1 MPLQKEFDVVALKGR
16 DIDAFLARPDAGRPI
31 ILLYGPDAGL
41 VRERADALMA
51 SAVDDPNDPF
61 SLVKLDGDELAAEP
75 SRLVD
80 EAMTVPLFGGRR
92 AIRVRAGSRSFASG
106 VDTLADMPLKDCR
119 IVIEAGE
126 LRPES
131 PLRKACER
139 AKTAVAIACYP
150 DTERD
155 LAKLIDDELRVS
167 DLRIA
172 PDARAVLTALL
183 GGDRQASRNELR
195 KLALYSHGKG
205 EVTLDDVMTVVSDA
219 SELKLD
225 PIVDGAFAGKPDV
238 VESEF
243 VKAMVAGTYPG
254 VIIMAAQRQAA
265 WLHKSS
271 LAVAEGTPT
280 SVLLESGYPRV
291 HFSRK
296 ANVEIALRNFSPV
309 KLVAIIEQLATAAF
323 DMRKQTALASAIAQR
338 TLLAGDRRQCAA
350 KRLASPRQA
359 PHHVVELIEAAVVDR
374 DAAAGI
380 AVVDRHGKTERV
392 ADAFLQCDRIRV
404 LDLGA
409 AGAARLLRLALRHA
423 FFMRHRFGLSHVEAF
438 GDDALGGSE
447 RIGHADQRAG
457 MAGGQFTLGDIG
469 LYFRRQFGQP
479 HHVGDVA
486 AALADDLGDV
496 FLAAFEFVRERVI
509 ALRLFHRVEVFALD
523 VFDDRD
529 FERFGLRDVEGNDRH
544 FVQAGELGG
553 APAAF
558 AGDDL
563 KAIRR
568 ALHRA
573 HHDRLDDA
581 VLLDGGGEL
590 SEFGIG
596 KCPARVARIRFQKFD
611 RHLALAARPVDM
623 RGLAADISD
632 QTCKTAAQSRTRF
645 VGHRQLPWIHSHHS
659 GTINLGFS

>member
-1 MPLQKEFDVVALKGR
+1 LVALKGR

-41 VRERADALMA
+41 VRERADALLA

-61 SLVKLDGDELAAEP
+61 SLVRLDGDELAAEP

-172 PDARAVLTALL
+172 PDARAVLMALL

-195 KLALYSHGKG
+195 KLALYSHGQS

-225 PIVDGAFAGKPDV
+225 PIVDSAFAGKPDL

-243 VKAMVAGTYPG
+243 AKAMVAGTYPG
-254 VIIMAAQRQAA
+254 LIVMAAQRQAA

-280 SVLLESGYPRV
+280 STLLESGYPRV

-296 ANVEIALRNFSPV
+296 ANVEIALRNFSPAR
-309 KLVAIIEQLATAAF
+309 LAAIIDQLGNAAL

-338 TLLAGDRRQCAA
+338 TLLAIAANARR
-350 KRLASPRQA
+350 
-359 PHHVVELIEAAVVDR
+359 
-374 DAAAGI
+374 
-380 AVVDRHGKTERV
+380 
-392 ADAFLQCDRIRV
+392 
-404 LDLGA
+404 
-409 AGAARLLRLALRHA
+409 
-423 FFMRHRFGLSHVEAF
+423 
-438 GDDALGGSE
+438 
-447 RIGHADQRAG
+447 
-457 MAGGQFTLGDIG
+457 
-469 LYFRRQFGQP
+469 
-479 HHVGDVA
+479 
-486 AALADDLGDV
+486 
-496 FLAAFEFVRERVI
+496 
-509 ALRLFHRVEVFALD
+509 
-523 VFDDRD
+523 
-529 FERFGLRDVEGNDRH
+529 
-544 FVQAGELGG
+544 
-553 APAAF
+553 
-558 AGDDL
+558 
-563 KAIRR
+563 
-568 ALHRA
+568 
-573 HHDRLDDA
+573 
-581 VLLDGGGEL
+581 
-590 SEFGIG
+590 
-596 KCPARVARIRFQKFD
+596 
-611 RHLALAARPVDM
+611 
-623 RGLAADISD
+623 RG
-632 QTCKTAAQSRTRF
+632 
-645 VGHRQLPWIHSHHS
+645 
-659 GTINLGFS
+659 

>member
-1 MPLQKEFDVVALKGR
+1 MVALKGR

-41 VRERADALMA
+41 VRERADALLA

-61 SLVKLDGDELAAEP
+61 SLVRLDGDELAAEP

-92 AIRVRAGSRSFASG
+92 AIRVRAGSRSFAG
-106 VDTLADMPLKDCR
+106 GIDTLADMPLKDCR

-167 DLRIA
+167 NLRIA

-195 KLALYSHGKG
+195 KLALYAHGQS

-225 PIVDGAFAGKPDV
+225 PIVDSAFAGKPDL

-243 VKAMVAGTYPG
+243 AKAMVAGTYPG

-265 WLHKSS
+265 WLHKSA

-280 SVLLESGYPRV
+280 STLLESGYPRV

-309 KLVAIIEQLATAAF
+309 KLVAIIDQLATAAF

-338 TLLAGDRRQCAA
+338 TLLA
-350 KRLASPRQA
+350 
-359 PHHVVELIEAAVVDR
+359 
-374 DAAAGI
+374 I
-380 AVVDRHGKTERV
+380 AVN
-392 ADAFLQCDRIRV
+392 
-404 LDLGA
+404 
-409 AGAARLLRLALRHA
+409 AR
-423 FFMRHRFGLSHVEAF
+423 
-438 GDDALGGSE
+438 
-447 RIGHADQRAG
+447 
-457 MAGGQFTLGDIG
+457 
-469 LYFRRQFGQP
+469 RRG
-479 HHVGDVA
+479 
-486 AALADDLGDV
+486 
-496 FLAAFEFVRERVI
+496 
-509 ALRLFHRVEVFALD
+509 
-523 VFDDRD
+523 
-529 FERFGLRDVEGNDRH
+529 
-544 FVQAGELGG
+544 
-553 APAAF
+553 
-558 AGDDL
+558 
-563 KAIRR
+563 
-568 ALHRA
+568 
-573 HHDRLDDA
+573 
-581 VLLDGGGEL
+581 
-590 SEFGIG
+590 
-596 KCPARVARIRFQKFD
+596 
-611 RHLALAARPVDM
+611 
-623 RGLAADISD
+623 
-632 QTCKTAAQSRTRF
+632 
-645 VGHRQLPWIHSHHS
+645 
-659 GTINLGFS
+659 